1 MMVLPMVASL
11 VGQIGIGVLVV
22 LFTAIGSILSMQG
35 NGFSAE
41 LIWQT
46 ILEQSMD
53 GIIASILIYHVLALL
68 VFGLWYY
75 FGCGKPR
82 IVSPGKV
89 FQGRVFVVTVAM
101 GLLMCIGSNALLG
114 AADFLVP
121 RIIQEYSEMMEL
133 AGIGVNPLAIIAS
146 VLVAPIG
153 EEILCRGLTFH
164 YAGKVVED
172 MRNKKAA
179 FWTANCLQALLFGI
193 MHGNLVQGS
202 YAFLLGLCLGWLRYR
217 YNSLYP
223 AMLAH
228 FLVNFAS
235 SFLIGYLFGP
245 LPNLLA
251 VYVLILVVSV
261 AGIILLM
268 RHEEVRR

>member
-22 LFTAIGSILSMQG
+22 VFMVIGSILNMQG
-35 NGFSAE
+35 GGFSVE
-41 LIWQT
+41 LIRQA

-53 GIIASILIYHVLALL
+53 GIIASVLIYHVLALL

-89 FQGRVFVVTVAM
+89 FRGRVLVMTVAM

-164 YAGKVVED
+164 YAGKVVEG

-228 FLVNFAS
+228 FLVNFTS
-235 SFLIGYLFGP
+235 SFVIGYLFGP
-245 LPNLLA
+245 LPNLF
-251 VYVLILVVSV
+251 VIYVLILVVSV

-268 RHEEVRR
+268 RHEEARR